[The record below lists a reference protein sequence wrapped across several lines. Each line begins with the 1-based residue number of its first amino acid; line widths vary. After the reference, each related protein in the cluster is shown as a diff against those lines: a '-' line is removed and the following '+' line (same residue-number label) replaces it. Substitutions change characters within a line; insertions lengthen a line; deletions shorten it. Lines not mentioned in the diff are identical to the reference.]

1 MNSFMDIL
9 VVYIEN
15 KIAKN
20 FSTNLILDYISYLHK

>member
-9 VVYIEN
+9 GVYIEN

-20 FSTNLILDYISYLHK
+20 FRTNLILDYISYLNK